1 MYVIASALGRGETER
16 SEHMR
21 LFTYAALFVATL
33 TLAAIGCTASW
44 AAMGCTFTPTDTW
57 QLAIVDCR

>member
-1 MYVIASALGRGETER
+1 MRALTIAA
-16 SEHMR
+16 
-21 LFTYAALFVATL
+21 VVVL
-33 TLAAIGCTASW
+33 TLAASAAGMIGSW